1 MHDSERTHELETAM
15 KSLQFNYAKIEKQFN
30 FSYSSFK
37 NDILFDID
45 TSFRE
50 FFLPEDDLDP
60 KSPSALLKT
69 KINEK
74 SKETSDLSGSMVLKK
89 SISRVTQSNSI
100 KESPSTKKPSSSGKD
115 ESKRDSPSRNN
126 STPHGDNKA
135 ERLKLVMA
143 ELDKDIKDKSK
154 RLK

>member
-15 KSLQFNYAKIEKQFN
+15 KNLQFNYAKIEKQFN

-50 FFLPEDDLDP
+50 FFLPENDLDP
-60 KSPSALLKT
+60 KSPSMLLST

-74 SKETSDLSGSMVLKK
+74 SKETSDLSGSIALKK
-89 SISRVTQSNSI
+89 SISKVTQSNSI
-100 KESPSTKKPSSSGKD
+100 KESPSTKKTSSSGKD

>member
-1 MHDSERTHELETAM
+1 M
-15 KSLQFNYAKIEKQFN
+15 
-30 FSYSSFK
+30 
-37 NDILFDID
+37 
-45 TSFRE
+45 
-50 FFLPEDDLDP
+50 
-60 KSPSALLKT
+60 LLMST

-74 SKETSDLSGSMVLKK
+74 SKEISDLGGSMVLKK
-89 SISRVTQSNSI
+89 SISKVNQSNNI
-100 KESPSTKKPSSSGKD
+100 KESPNTKKPSSAKD
-115 ESKRDSPSRNN
+115 EWKRDSPSRNN